1 MAETMTTTEPAVRNR
16 RKSRKG
22 TVISRSG
29 DKSIVVQAERRR
41 VHPVYGKVVREF
53 KKFHAHDERNEAQVG
68 DQVEIA
74 ECRPISRLKHWR
86 LVQVVQTA
94 KGAQKA

>member
-1 MAETMTTTEPAVRNR
+1 MAETLTTSETLVRKI

-22 TVISRSG
+22 VVISRSG
-29 DKSIVVQAERRR
+29 NKSIVVQAERRR
-41 VHPVYGKVVREF
+41 VHPKYGKVIREF

-68 DQVEIA
+68 DHVEIS

-86 LVQVVQTA
+86 LVAVTQAT
-94 KGAQKA
+94 KGAQQA

>member
-1 MAETMTTTEPAVRNR
+1 MAETTTTTETAVRNR

-29 DKSIVVQAERRR
+29 NKSIVVQAQRRR
-41 VHPVYGKVVREF
+41 VHPVYGKVVREY
-53 KKFHAHDERNEAQVG
+53 KKFHAHDEQNTAQVG
-68 DQVEIA
+68 DQVEIV

-86 LVQVVQTA
+86 LVAVLQAA